1 MKSLLDRLVS
11 VMNNFGTVVRFTVMN
26 KLKAKPFII
35 STVVFLLIIS
45 VVVNLPYIITQFQGD
60 EAKVKTIGYIQA
72 GDSVGTATGAQLQQ
86 YYEAME
92 GSNLVLKAYPSSG
105 DATADENTL
114 RDALNNGELYSYLQF
129 GEVTDSGFPDITVKS
144 EKLLDYSVASQ
155 IESALQIIRQYNI
168 LDQAGLT
175 DEQMKQ
181 LQAPI
186 KVEAAQIKGSIGA
199 GEDGESAKS
208 ATEQGVNMG
217 IIYFLIIFLF
227 MAVMISGQMIASE
240 VTAEK
245 SSRVMEVLITSVSP
259 LTSMFGKITGM
270 FLIVLIQLA
279 SYVAVALINVNLPHN
294 AEMLKNFNIDLSA
307 VDPMLLVFAVL
318 YFLLGFF
325 LFATLYAALGSIV
338 SRTEDL
344 GSAVMPMT
352 FISLAGF
359 YIAIFSI
366 STPDSML
373 VKICSHI
380 PLFSPFVMM
389 LRVGLTNIATWEVF
403 VSLGILVVTIYLAV
417 VLSAKIYRTGVLMYG
432 KRPSFKELRK
442 AMKAYKI

>member
-11 VMNNFGTVVRFTVMN
+11 VMNNFSTVVRFTVMN
-26 KLKAKPFII
+26 KLRAKSFII
-35 STVVFLLIIS
+35 STLVFMLIIS
-45 VVVNLPYIITQFQGD
+45 VAVNIPYIITLFKGD
-60 EAKVKTIGYIQA
+60 DADKVKTIGYIQTEN
-72 GDSVGTATGAQLQQ
+72 SVGSAIGQQLEQ
-86 YYEAME
+86 YFAAVE
-92 GSNLVLKAYPSSG
+92 GSSLKLKAFSG
-105 DATADENTL
+105 TGDTLADETVL
-114 RDALNNGELYSYLQF
+114 RKALSDGELYSYIEF
-129 GEVTDSGFPDITVKS
+129 GEETASGFPSVVVKS
-144 EKLLDYSVASQ
+144 EKLLDFSVASQ
-155 IESALQIIRQYNI
+155 IESVLQIIRQNNI
-168 LDQAGLT
+168 LANAGLT
-175 DEQMKQ
+175 DEQLKQ
-181 LQAPI
+181 LQSPI
-186 KVEAAQIKGSIGA
+186 NVEAVQIKSSSAA
-199 GEDGESAKS
+199 GDDKEAKS
-208 ATEQGVNMG
+208 STEQGVNMG
-217 IIYFLIIFLF
+217 FIYIVIIFLF
-227 MAVMISGQMIASE
+227 MAVMISGQLIASE

-270 FLIVLIQLA
+270 FLIVIIQLV
-279 SYVAVALINVNLPHN
+279 SYIGIALININLPHN
-294 AEMLKNFNIDLSA
+294 AEMLANFDIDLSSI
-307 VDPMLLVFAVL
+307 DPSVIVFALL

-344 GSAVMPMT
+344 GSAIMPMT

-380 PLFSPFVMM
+380 PLFSPFVML
-389 LRVGLTNIATWEVF
+389 LRVGLTDIATWEVF
-403 VSLGILVVTIYLAV
+403 VSLAILVVTIYLAV
-417 VLSAKIYRTGVLMYG
+417 LLSAKIYRTGVLMYG

>member
-35 STVVFLLIIS
+35 STIVFLLIIS
-45 VVVNLPYIITQFQGD
+45 VVVNLPYIIMQFQGGGTD
-60 EAKVKTIGYIQA
+60 KVQTIGYIQDEA
-72 GDSVGTATGAQLQQ
+72 ASGSTAAQQLQQ
-86 YYEAME
+86 YFETVE
-92 GSNLVLKAYPSSG
+92 SSKLQLKPFPSSG
-105 DATADENTL
+105 DAAADEKTL

-129 GEVTDSGFPDITVKS
+129 GEMTDSGFPEVIVKS
-144 EKLLDYSVASQ
+144 EKLLDDSISNQ
-155 IESALQIIRQYNI
+155 IEAALHIIRQSNV
-168 LDQAGLT
+168 LAQSGLS
-175 DEQMKQ
+175 EQQ
-181 LQAPI
+181 LNELQAPI
-186 KVEAAQIKGSIGA
+186 VVEAVQIKGSMS
-199 GEDGESAKS
+199 GEDGDSAIS
-208 ATEQGVNMG
+208 AAEQGVNMG

-279 SYVAVALINVNLPHN
+279 SYIAVALLNISLPHN
-294 AEMLKNFNIDLSA
+294 AEMLQGFNIDLST
-307 VDPMLLVFAVL
+307 VDPMLIIFAIL
-318 YFLLGFF
+318 YFLFGFF

-344 GSAVMPMT
+344 GSAIMPMT

-366 STPDSML
+366 ATPDSML
-373 VKICSHI
+373 VKISSHI
-380 PLFSPFVMM
+380 PLFSPFVMI
-389 LRVGLTNIATWEVF
+389 LRVGLTNISTWEVF

-417 VLSAKIYRTGVLMYG
+417 VFSAKIYRTGVLMYG

>member
-11 VMNNFGTVVRFTVMN
+11 VMNNFSTVVRFTVMN
-26 KLKAKPFII
+26 KLRAKSFII
-35 STVVFLLIIS
+35 STLVFMLIIS
-45 VVVNLPYIITQFQGD
+45 VAVNIPYIITLFKGD
-60 EAKVKTIGYIQA
+60 DADKVKTIGYIQTEN
-72 GDSVGTATGAQLQQ
+72 SVGSAIGQQLEQ
-86 YYEAME
+86 YFAAVE
-92 GSNLVLKAYPSSG
+92 GSSLKLKAFSG
-105 DATADENTL
+105 TGDTLADETVL
-114 RDALNNGELYSYLQF
+114 RKALSDGELYSYIEF
-129 GEVTDSGFPDITVKS
+129 GEETNSGFPSVVVKS
-144 EKLLDYSVASQ
+144 EKLLDFSVASQ
-155 IESALQIIRQYNI
+155 IESVLQIIRQNNI
-168 LDQAGLT
+168 LANAGLT
-175 DEQMKQ
+175 DEQLKQ
-181 LQAPI
+181 LQSPI
-186 KVEAAQIKGSIGA
+186 NVEAVQIKSSSAA
-199 GEDGESAKS
+199 GDDNEAKS
-208 ATEQGVNMG
+208 SAEQGVNMG
-217 IIYFLIIFLF
+217 FIYIVIIFLF
-227 MAVMISGQMIASE
+227 MAVMISGQLIASE

-270 FLIVLIQLA
+270 FLIVIIQLV
-279 SYVAVALINVNLPHN
+279 SYIGIALININLPHN
-294 AEMLKNFNIDLSA
+294 AEMLANFDIDLSSI
-307 VDPMLLVFAVL
+307 DPSVIVFALL

-344 GSAVMPMT
+344 GSAIMPMT

-380 PLFSPFVMM
+380 PLFSPFVML
-389 LRVGLTNIATWEVF
+389 LRVGLTDIATWEVF
-403 VSLGILVVTIYLAV
+403 VSLAILVVTIYLAV
-417 VLSAKIYRTGVLMYG
+417 LLSAKIYRTGVLMYG

>member
-1 MKSLLDRLVS
+1 MCKTDL
-11 VMNNFGTVVRFTVMN
+11 
-26 KLKAKPFII
+26 
-35 STVVFLLIIS
+35 
-45 VVVNLPYIITQFQGD
+45 QFKGFPSAGDAASD
-60 EAKVKTIGYIQA
+60 EAT
-72 GDSVGTATGAQLQQ
+72 
-86 YYEAME
+86 
-92 GSNLVLKAYPSSG
+92 LKSAL
-105 DATADENTL
+105 DA
-114 RDALNNGELYSYLQF
+114 GELYSYLQF
-129 GEVTDSGFPDITVKS
+129 GEVTDSGFPQITVKS

-155 IESALQIIRQYNI
+155 IEAALHIIRQNHI
-168 LDQAGLT
+168 LQESGLT
-175 DEQMKQ
+175 DEQMKE

-186 KVEAAQIKGSIGA
+186 VVEAVQIKGDLST
-199 GEDGESAKS
+199 GESTGKTA
-208 ATEQGVNMG
+208 AEQGINMG
-217 IIYFLIIFLF
+217 VIYFMIFFLF

-259 LTSMFGKITGM
+259 LTSMFGKIMGM
-270 FLIVLIQLA
+270 FVIVILQLA
-279 SYVAVALINVNLPHN
+279 SYLAVGALNLSLPHN
-294 AEMLKNFNIDLSA
+294 ANMLSELNIDLS
-307 VDPMLLVFAVL
+307 VIDPMLLVFSGL
-318 YFLLGFF
+318 YFLTGFF

-366 STPDSML
+366 STPDSLL

-380 PLFSPFVMM
+380 PLFSPFVMV
-389 LRVGLTNIATWEVF
+389 LRLGLTDIALWEVL
-403 VSLGILVVTIYLAV
+403 VSLGILLVTIYLAV
-417 VLSAKIYRTGVLMYG
+417 VVSAKIYRTGVLMYG

>member
-1 MKSLLDRLVS
+1 MH
-11 VMNNFGTVVRFTVMN
+11 NFGTVVRFTVMN
-26 KLKAKPFII
+26 RMRTKSFIFSTIAFLFII
-35 STVVFLLIIS
+35 STL
-45 VVVNLPYIITQFQGD
+45 VNLPYIISLFQN
-60 EAKVKTIGYIQA
+60 EEEIQTIGYIQA
-72 GDSVGTATGAQLQQ
+72 DESLSSATGDQLQQ
-86 YYEAME
+86 YFESME
-92 GSNLVLKAYPSSG
+92 GSKLVFKAYPSSG
-105 DATADENTL
+105 DATADEATL
-114 RDALNNGELYSYLQF
+114 REALTNNEIYSYLQF
-129 GEVTDSGFPDITVKS
+129 GEMTDSGFPQIIVKS

-155 IESALQIIRQYNI
+155 IESALQVIRQYQI

-175 DEQMKQ
+175 DQQMQQ

-186 KVEAAQIKGSIGA
+186 HVEVAQVKSSI
-199 GEDGESAKS
+199 DGGQSKS
-208 ATEQGVNMG
+208 AEEQGINMG

-270 FLIVLIQLA
+270 FLIVLMQLA
-279 SYVAVALINVNLPHN
+279 SYIVIAFININLPHN
-294 AEMLKNFNIDLSA
+294 AEMMKSLNIDFSV
-307 VDPMLLVFAVL
+307 VDPMLIVTAVL
-318 YFLLGFF
+318 YFFLGFF

-352 FISLAGF
+352 FVSLAGF

-373 VKICSHI
+373 VKFSSHF
-380 PLFSPFVMM
+380 PLFSPFVMI
-389 LRVGLTNIATWEVF
+389 LRVGLTNIPIWEVM
-403 VSLGILVVTIYLAV
+403 VSLAILIVTIYLAV
-417 VLSAKIYRTGVLMYG
+417 YVSAKTYRTGVLMYG
-432 KRPSFKELRK
+432 KRPSLKELRK

>member
-1 MKSLLDRLVS
+1 M
-11 VMNNFGTVVRFTVMN
+11 
-26 KLKAKPFII
+26 
-35 STVVFLLIIS
+35 
-45 VVVNLPYIITQFQGD
+45 
-60 EAKVKTIGYIQA
+60 
-72 GDSVGTATGAQLQQ
+72 
-86 YYEAME
+86 
-92 GSNLVLKAYPSSG
+92 
-105 DATADENTL
+105 
-114 RDALNNGELYSYLQF
+114 QF
-129 GEVTDSGFPDITVKS
+129 GEATDSGFPEIIVKS

-155 IESALQIIRQYNI
+155 IEAALQVIRHNNI
-168 LDQAGLT
+168 LSEAGLT
-175 DEQMKQ
+175 EQQMKE

-186 KVEAAQIKGSIGA
+186 VVDAVQIKGSLSA
-199 GEDGESAKS
+199 GGEGEGKTAE
-208 ATEQGVNMG
+208 EQGVNMG
-217 IIYFLIIFLF
+217 IIYFIIIFLF

-270 FLIVLIQLA
+270 FLIVIIQLA
-279 SYVAVALINVNLPHN
+279 SYLAVGAINLSLPHN
-294 AEMLKNFNIDLSA
+294 AEMLKELNIDLSV
-307 VDPMLLVFAVL
+307 VDPMLLVFAGL
-318 YFLLGFF
+318 YFLAGFF

-344 GSAVMPMT
+344 GNAVMPMT

-366 STPDSML
+366 STPDSLL

-380 PLFSPFVMM
+380 PLFSPFVMV
-389 LRVGLTNIATWEVF
+389 LRLGLTDIALWEVL
-403 VSLGILVVTIYLAV
+403 VSFAILLVTIYLAV

-432 KRPSFKELRK
+432 KRPSMKELRK

>member
-35 STVVFLLIIS
+35 STIVFLLIIS
-45 VVVNLPYIITQFQGD
+45 VVVNLPYIIMQFQGGGSD
-60 EAKVKTIGYIQA
+60 KVQTIGYIQDGA
-72 GDSVGTATGAQLQQ
+72 APGSTTAQQLQQ
-86 YYEAME
+86 YFEAVE
-92 GSNLVLKAYPSSG
+92 GSRLQLKSFPSSG
-105 DATADENTL
+105 DAAADEKTL

-129 GEVTDSGFPDITVKS
+129 GEMTDSGFPEVIVKS
-144 EKLLDYSVASQ
+144 EKLLDDSISNQ
-155 IESALQIIRQYNI
+155 IEAALHIIRQSNV
-168 LDQAGLT
+168 LAQSGLS
-175 DEQMKQ
+175 EQQ
-181 LQAPI
+181 LNELQAPI
-186 KVEAAQIKGSIGA
+186 VVEAVQIKGSMS
-199 GEDGESAKS
+199 GEDGDSAIS
-208 ATEQGVNMG
+208 AAEQGVNMG

-279 SYVAVALINVNLPHN
+279 SYIAVALLNISLPHN
-294 AEMLKNFNIDLSA
+294 AEMLQGLSIDLSV
-307 VDPMLLVFAVL
+307 VDPMLIIFAIL
-318 YFLLGFF
+318 YFLFGFF

-366 STPDSML
+366 ATPDSML

-380 PLFSPFVMM
+380 PLFSPFVMI
-389 LRVGLTNIATWEVF
+389 LRAGLTNIPTWEVF

-417 VLSAKIYRTGVLMYG
+417 VFSAKIYRTGVLMYG